1 MQFNLTKLFTLS
13 LGLNNKGMADASL
26 TTLSNVLHK
35 VIHPVLQRL
44 LAKKVVLLDKV
55 KKNVGVSIANNEI
68 YISAASG
75 YHSGFYMV
83 AEGTQP
89 GVGRGVYIQPKAAMK
104 YAFLTYGFT
113 DQALTIAK
121 KQGKEA
127 IAGAFDAE
135 FKTGMITAKKHLNR
149 ILHGDGNGQLCLANG
164 AGISTTALVVDNAK
178 SEGGKGRST
187 KFLAAGQLITIG
199 TTDAEISTVDSS
211 TGVTLA
217 AAVSWSDND
226 VITLRSDDEAMGLAG
241 HIDDGDNVATYQNL
255 ARSTNPV
262 LKSQVDDTAEALTE
276 ADMIDI
282 VLQACEFG
290 DGPDVGLVN
299 QDLWRKYG
307 ALLLSQKRNNTAK
320 PVLGG
325 GWSGLMLDV
334 GAKSIPI
341 ICDYETWDGY
351 VQFPAFAGLTIAEAS
366 EMLEWLAG
374 YDGKGDVLRRS
385 PDNRT
390 AWEGTQ
396 KWYFNLVGLDVQSMA
411 RLRAKTV

>member
-1 MQFNLTKLFTLS
+1 MQFNLKKLFTLS

-89 GVGRGVYIQPKAAMK
+89 GVGRGVYIQPPAALQ

-149 ILHGDGNGQLCLANG
+149 ILHGDGNGQLCLANV

-226 VITLRSDDEAMGLAG
+226 VITLRSDAEAMGLAG

-255 ARSTNPV
+255 ARST
-262 LKSQVDDTAEALTE
+262 K
-276 ADMIDI
+276 I
-282 VLQACEFG
+282 
-290 DGPDVGLVN
+290 
-299 QDLWRKYG
+299 
-307 ALLLSQKRNNTAK
+307 
-320 PVLGG
+320 
-325 GWSGLMLDV
+325 
-334 GAKSIPI
+334 
-341 ICDYETWDGY
+341 
-351 VQFPAFAGLTIAEAS
+351 
-366 EMLEWLAG
+366 
-374 YDGKGDVLRRS
+374 
-385 PDNRT
+385 
-390 AWEGTQ
+390 
-396 KWYFNLVGLDVQSMA
+396 
-411 RLRAKTV
+411 